1 MNDSHDSPQPFVSI
15 AGNIAVGKT
24 TLTDII
30 AERLD
35 WRPFYESVDDNPYL
49 SDFYDDM
56 LRWSFHLQ
64 VYFLSKR
71 FQTQRQMALGD
82 RPAIQDRT
90 IYEDAV
96 IFAKSLHEM
105 GNMSHRDWENYW
117 DLFNE
122 MTSYLQ
128 KPSVIIYLK
137 ASTDTLM
144 TRLAMRGRDFEKRVS
159 PEYLHRL
166 NVAYNRWIDDAQSE
180 FNILTIETDKFNVF
194 NDKDRVDELI
204 GNISDLCC

>member
-1 MNDSHDSPQPFVSI
+1 
-15 AGNIAVGKT
+15 
-24 TLTDII
+24 
-30 AERLD
+30 
-35 WRPFYESVDDNPYL
+35 
-49 SDFYDDM
+49 
-56 LRWSFHLQ
+56 
-64 VYFLSKR
+64 
-71 FQTQRQMALGD
+71 
-82 RPAIQDRT
+82 
-90 IYEDAV
+90 
-96 IFAKSLHEM
+96 
-105 GNMSHRDWENYW
+105 
-117 DLFNE
+117 

-166 NVAYNRWIDDAQSE
+166 NVAYNRWIDEAQSE

>member
-1 MNDSHDSPQPFVSI
+1 MTIEETLQPFVGI

-24 TLTDII
+24 TLTNII
-30 AERLD
+30 AERLH
-35 WRPFYESVDDNPYL
+35 WRSYYESVDDNPYL
-49 SDFYDDM
+49 SDFYGDM
-56 LRWSFHLQ
+56 SRWSFHLQ

-71 FQTQRQMALGD
+71 FQTQRLMAEGD
-82 RPAIQDRT
+82 RPAVQDRT
-90 IYEDAV
+90 IYEDAT
-96 IFAKSLHEM
+96 IFARSLHEI
-105 GNMSHRDWENYW
+105 GNMSDRDWENYW
-117 DLFNE
+117 DLFTE

-144 TRLAMRGRDFEKRVS
+144 TRLATRGRDFERRVS

-180 FNILTIETDKFNVF
+180 FNILTVDTDNFNVF
-194 NDKDRVDELI
+194 NDKEQVDNLVE
-204 GNISDLCC
+204 NIAASCR